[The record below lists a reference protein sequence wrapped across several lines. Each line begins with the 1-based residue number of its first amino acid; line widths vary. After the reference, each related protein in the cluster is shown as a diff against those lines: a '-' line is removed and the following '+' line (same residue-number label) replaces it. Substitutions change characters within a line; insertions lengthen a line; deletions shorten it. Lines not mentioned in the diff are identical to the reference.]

1 MSGIL
6 VYVTFTYNAADPIF
20 KLSNSVYFLTLK
32 RWLPYLTYAL
42 ICTILSIIT
51 FIFSFKSFT
60 DTRPIIPTHP
70 DNKTTNEELSKITF
84 KEKLLKLKETFKRST
99 SEFFVKLKKTLG
111 NLVLVAMIL
120 STVTEGI
127 ILKGFLGFMT
137 LFIQFQFGMEASTAS
152 ILTGAIALLSIIF
165 GTLLSAFIINKFD
178 WKQKGTAI
186 FTTSLF
192 FITSFVF
199 FILFN
204 YCPERSFS
212 EDGCAA
218 GCNCDNKFNPI
229 CSNQNSL
236 VYFQSPCRRFF
247 LNLNRKFFFC
257 FINNNVIN
265 NKLVEIRGVIIFRW
279 GPNLSPCPY
288 RFNI

>member
-1 MSGIL
+1 MSPTL
-6 VYVTFTYNAADPIF
+6 FLRFSNA
-20 KLSNSVYFLTLK
+20 VYFLTLK

-60 DTRPIIPTHP
+60 ETRPIILTQS
-70 DNKTTNEELSKITF
+70 DNKTTNEVLGQITF
-84 KEKLLKLKETFKRST
+84 KEKLLKLKEIFKRST
-99 SEFFVKLKKTLG
+99 LKFFGKIKKTLG

-165 GTLLSAFIINKFD
+165 GTLLSAVIINKFD
-178 WKQKGTAI
+178 WKQKGTAL

-212 EDGCAA
+212 GDGCAA
-218 GCNCDNKFNPI
+218 GCNCGNKFNPI
-229 CSNQNSL
+229 CSNQNSSN
-236 VYFQSPCRRFF
+236 YFQSPCRRFF
-247 LNLNRKFFFC
+247 LLGSFLLFLVFFSNLNTEGVRICHRVRTVFIFDRGLYRSKNGPLLFFFQ
-257 FINNNVIN
+257 N
-265 NKLVEIRGVIIFRW
+265 ER
-279 GPNLSPCPY
+279 
-288 RFNI
+288 